1 MSMEPSNKSKT
12 TKSITRMSRQGTTS
26 SDEKTT
32 TVVSSSHK
40 RKTQTTKSPD
50 SKTVQQTTLKEG
62 TTIVVTSSHKSE
74 TTGTILS
81 TKRPTQLSKIYVR
94 QSDFEDSFMEDV
106 RLRCDDIE
114 KTLNDVL
121 QACRKLIDKRFVKMK
136 NKRVWY
142 DRDVAALYPKL
153 EQVDMPYC
161 LAKLYDKKINVY
173 EGVENFDYKSKILIV
188 DGVDFVLASPQEGNK
203 TFRKGNGNPYLKPS
217 GEISNY
223 KKKYGILSDYHDTR
237 NRPDKKYNVFIMDDY
252 YKDEYSLQWHDT
264 DGGIVSSPTGIDGLL
279 YDFQLLHHST
289 GILMIMISRLG
300 GKNSSGLSPV
310 KTLFAWLQQG
320 LVPEGLSGEDE
331 KNYNQLL
338 TSYKLLDAY
347 LDWDSEGNHISF
359 RRDSFMDNVRHNRF
373 RETIFQRS
381 FDLLQLIDNLKT
393 GKNQYQGKLLS
404 LRKKVLE
411 CDYWRANLEPYADT
425 ALSDINKGHWELFE
439 APAADAIPLSPATN
453 QVWTARPPQLDVVA
467 NGTCA
472 IDFGTKSSVVVCRG
486 EGGARLLRV
495 GTGTLSKAVKA
506 SDYENPTVVELRDL
520 ESFATAYHKRSGRP
534 FTKWADVTVAHQ
546 AEQALLQQDV
556 DSSVYYAVFSELKQW
571 AHEKDRRL
579 LLKDRKGKVWKL
591 KPYLELNDDDL
602 DPIEIYAYYLGLYIN
617 NMRHGIYLDYILS
630 FPVNYDLAVRTKLLK
645 SFERGLKKS
654 LPPAIL
660 ADEECMD
667 WFLVYAGASEPAAY
681 AAAALQAY
689 GLEPAKKGDITAYG
703 VFDFGGGTT
712 DFDFGIEKMAA
723 NPRRHKFEI
732 HQFGRGGDPYLG
744 GENILNVLAF
754 EVYCDNLK
762 LMREKAIPIALPHG
776 CTAPAGTET
785 LILAEREATQ
795 ISYMN
800 RKCLAEALRP
810 IWEERPREDED
821 GQGETWSEKLFTD
834 GSQAGRKEKKDDS
847 ESKQKEQ
854 EEDKN
859 RVNVE
864 LTVNVDKLKDVIRKL
879 ISRGVTNFFEAWK
892 TAFKHQ
898 TEEPDTLHILLAGN
912 SCRSSIVKELFE
924 EQIKKEE
931 AEVSAHAG
939 GKDAKGMLILHMPL
953 GFDDQDDGNTAELD
967 QKLTGKTG
975 VAFGLLRSRKGGKD
989 VKIVNDNVDDSGEAL
1004 FPYFLGDIDVD
1015 GNFCV
1020 RVGQGVPYH
1029 SWAEFCYADEAY
1041 FEIYYT
1047 AEPQALEGKLPQKAV
1062 KYVRCRIDKA
1072 DVSDDDDRMIF
1083 LRKVGPD
1090 AVEYAVGTK
1099 AEFED
1104 ADCVAQKHII
1114 RQTLR

>member
-1 MSMEPSNKSKT
+1 MVSSNRSKT
-12 TKSITRMSRQGTTS
+12 TKSTTRRSGQGTTAS
-26 SDEKTT
+26 EKTT
-32 TVVSSSHK
+32 TVVTSSH
-40 RKTQTTKSPD
+40 RRERQTTKSPD
-50 SKTVQQTTLKEG
+50 SKTVQQTTSREE
-62 TTIVVTSSHKSE
+62 TTTVVTSSHEKSMA
-74 TTGTILS
+74 GSNLS
-81 TKRPTQLSKIYVR
+81 TKRPTQLSEIYVR
-94 QSDFEDSFMEDV
+94 QSDFEDAFMEDV
-106 RLRCDDIE
+106 RIQCDDIE
-114 KTLNDVL
+114 KKISDVL
-121 QACRKLIDKRFVKMK
+121 QACQKLIDKRFVKMK

-142 DRDVAALYPKL
+142 DRDTAALYP
-153 EQVDMPYC
+153 QH
-161 LAKLYDKKINVY
+161 DKVTVPHCEIKIYRSGELNIY
-173 EGVENFDYKSKILIV
+173 EGVENFDYQSKVLTV
-188 DGVDFVLASPQEGNK
+188 DGIEFVLASPQEASK
-203 TFRKGNGNPYLKPS
+203 IFRTGNGNPYLDIDA
-217 GEISNY
+217 ISNY
-223 KKKYGILSDYHDTR
+223 PEQPAPRASR
-237 NRPDKKYNVFIMDDY
+237 FFIADDY
-252 YKDEYSLQWHDT
+252 YAGSSYNMRFYNT
-264 DGGIVSSPTGIDGLL
+264 DGGLQVNWYPQESIFMV
-279 YDFQLLHHST
+279 
-289 GILMIMISRLG
+289 MISRLA
-300 GKNSSGLSPV
+300 GKNSSGLNTT
-310 KTLFAWLQQG
+310 KTLLAWLQKG
-320 LVPEGLSGEDE
+320 LVPEGLSRAEE
-331 KNYNQLL
+331 SIYKQILS
-338 TSYKLLDAY
+338 SYQILDDY
-347 LDWDSEGNHISF
+347 LDWTSEDDRISF
-359 RRDSFMDNVRHNRF
+359 RRDSFMDDVRHSRF
-373 RETIFQRS
+373 RQTVFQWR
-381 FDLLQLIDNLKT
+381 FDLPGILEELKF
-393 GKNQYQGKLLS
+393 GQSKYRSEYLS
-404 LRKKVLE
+404 LRKNLLE
-411 CDYWRANLEPYADT
+411 CDYRRANLEPYADT

-439 APAADAIPLSPATN
+439 APDADAIPLSPATN

-467 NGTCA
+467 IGTCA

-486 EGGARLLRV
+486 EDGARLLRI

-506 SDYENPTVVELRDL
+506 ADYENPTVVELRDL
-520 ESFATAYHKRSGRP
+520 ESFATAYRNRSGRP

-546 AEQALLQQDV
+546 AEEALLQQDV

-591 KPYLELNDDDL
+591 KPYLELDDEDL

-712 DFDFGIEKMAA
+712 DFDFGIEKMSA

-754 EVYCDNLK
+754 EVYCDNLN

-785 LILAEREATQ
+785 LVLAERDATQ

-810 IWEERPREDED
+810 IWEERPLEDED
-821 GQGETWSEKLFTD
+821 GQGKTWSEKLFTD

-847 ESKQKEQ
+847 ESKQKER

-864 LTVNVDKLKDVIRKL
+864 LTVNADKLKEVIRRL

-892 TAFKHQ
+892 TAFKNQ

-931 AEVSAHAG
+931 ADVSAHAG
-939 GKDAKGMLILHMPL
+939 GKDAKGMLVLHMPL
-953 GFDDQDDGNTAELD
+953 GVDDQDDGNTAELD

-975 VAFGLLRSRKGGKD
+975 VAFGLLRSRMGGKD

-1004 FPYFLGDIDVD
+1004 FPYFLGDVDVE

-1020 RVGQGVPYH
+1020 RVGQGVPYN

-1047 AEPQALEGKLPQKAV
+1047 AEPQALEGKLPQTAV

-1083 LRKVGPD
+1083 LRKVAPD

-1099 AEFED
+1099 AEFKD
-1104 ADCVAQKHII
+1104 ADCVARKHKI
-1114 RQTLR
+1114 RQTLG

>member
-1 MSMEPSNKSKT
+1 MDL
-12 TKSITRMSRQGTTS
+12 
-26 SDEKTT
+26 SD
-32 TVVSSSHK
+32 K
-40 RKTQTTKSPD
+40 RETAR
-50 SKTVQQTTLKEG
+50 TTLS
-62 TTIVVTSSHKSE
+62 I
-74 TTGTILS
+74 
-81 TKRPTQLSKIYVR
+81 KRPTQLSKIYVR

-106 RLRCDDIE
+106 RVQCDDIE
-114 KTLNDVL
+114 MKIDNVF

-142 DRDVAALYPKL
+142 DRDTSALYPKNDKVEIPYSEL
-153 EQVDMPYC
+153 E
-161 LAKLYDKKINVY
+161 LHGSSTLHIY
-173 EGVENFDYKSKILIV
+173 EGIKNFDYSSRILTV
-188 DGVDFVLASPQEGNK
+188 DGIEFVLASPAEALK
-203 TFRKGNGNPYLKPS
+203 TFRNGNGNPYINEEGKIANYPTSPS
-217 GEISNY
+217 P
-223 KKKYGILSDYHDTR
+223 LSESL
-237 NRPDKKYNVFIMDDY
+237 FIADDY
-252 YKDEYSLQWHDT
+252 YFGSSYLMHYYSTFDNNVREDYWS
-264 DGGIVSSPTGIDGLL
+264 IRSV
-279 YDFQLLHHST
+279 
-289 GILMIMISRLG
+289 LMIMISRLAH
-300 GKNSSGLSPV
+300 KNSQKLSLP
-310 KTLFAWLQQG
+310 KALLAWLQKD
-320 LVPEGLSGEDE
+320 LIPEDLTAEE
-331 KNYNQLL
+331 AIYNQLL
-338 TSYKLLDAY
+338 SYYQIIDAY
-347 LDWDSEGNHISF
+347 LDWTSEDNRVSF
-359 RRDSFMDNVRHNRF
+359 RREAFMDDVRNGRF
-373 RETIFQRS
+373 RQTVFQWR
-381 FDLLQLIDNLKT
+381 FDLPGILEELKS
-393 GKNQYQGKLLS
+393 GQSKYQSEYLS
-404 LRKKVLE
+404 LRKNLLE
-411 CDYWRANLEPYADT
+411 CDYLRANLEPYADT

-439 APAADAIPLSPATN
+439 APEEGTIPISPKAD

-486 EGGARLLRV
+486 EDGARLLRI
-495 GTGTLSKAVKA
+495 GTGDFSKVVKEK
-506 SDYENPTVVELRDL
+506 DYENPTVVELRDL
-520 ESFATAYHKRSGRP
+520 ESFITAYRNRSGRP
-534 FTKWADVTVAHQ
+534 FTKWEDVTVAHQ

-591 KPYLELNDDDL
+591 KPYLELDDDDL

-689 GLEPAKKGDITAYG
+689 GLEPAKKGDMTAYG

-712 DFDFGIEKMAA
+712 DFDFGIEKKAA

-754 EVYCDNLK
+754 EVFRDSLDA
-762 LMREKAIPIALPHG
+762 MRENAIPIALPHG
-776 CTAPAGTET
+776 CTTPAGTET
-785 LILAEREATQ
+785 LILAERDATQ
-795 ISYMN
+795 ISFMN
-800 RKCLAEALRP
+800 RKCLAEAMRP
-810 IWEERPREDED
+810 IWEERPDEIKEWQD
-821 GQGETWSEKLFTD
+821 KEWKILLFTD
-834 GSQAGRKEKKDDS
+834 GSKPVGRRDKKNDA
-847 ESKQKEQ
+847 EKEQ
-854 EEDKN
+854 TERGDNQN
-859 RVNVE
+859 RVPVK
-864 LTVNVDKLKDVIRKL
+864 LTVDIDKLKDVIRSL

-892 TAFKHQ
+892 TAFKKQ
-898 TEEPDTLHILLAGN
+898 AEMPDTFHILLAGN

-924 EQIKKEE
+924 AQIQREE
-931 AEVSAHAG
+931 EEISAHAG
-939 GKDAKGMLILHMPL
+939 GKDAKGMLVLHMPL
-953 GFDDQDDGNTAELD
+953 GMEEETGEAQAGKVRVELD

-1029 SWAEFCYADEAY
+1029 SWAEFCYADEEY

-1047 AEPQALEGKLPQKAV
+1047 AEPQALEGKLPQNAV
-1062 KYVRCRIDKA
+1062 KYVRCRIDTA
-1072 DVSDDDDRMIF
+1072 DVSDDEDRMIF
-1083 LRKVGPD
+1083 LRKVAPD
-1090 AVEYAVGTK
+1090 AVEYAVGTES
-1099 AEFED
+1099 EFKD
-1104 ADCVAQKHII
+1104 ADSLAQKHII